1 MSNEGRVRVDAEVV
15 DVSMVSNELNGCQL
29 DIG

>member
-1 MSNEGRVRVDAEVV
+1 MKDGEVVDAEVV

>member
-1 MSNEGRVRVDAEVV
+1 MKDGEVVDAEVV
-15 DVSMVSNELNGCQL
+15 DLSMVSNELNGCQL